1 MLHRITSMHSTSIA
15 KLIVKELK
23 KHYLAGVAYKFM
35 SKTNFATPACSCIL
49 QVPNKLDWPLEE

>member
-35 SKTNFATPACSCIL
+35 SKTNFATPAVAFYKFQTSL
-49 QVPNKLDWPLEE
+49 TGH